1 MIHHS
6 ANRTVSASDRVLRLG
21 DFDDLLEG
29 IGGIRVQRDH
39 ALSVTLP
46 DRYTQPWVAVGVG
59 VQAVDGQASDLVS
72 ACAGPPNGEQCRA
85 LIRIL
90 EFVDGRNHRL

>member
-1 MIHHS
+1 MIHHC

-21 DFDDLLEG
+21 DFDDLREG

-59 VQAVDGQASDLVS
+59 VPAVDGQASDLVS
-72 ACAGPPNGEQCRA
+72 ACAGPPNEQQRCA
-85 LIRIL
+85 LLRIL
-90 EFVDGRNHRL
+90 EFVDSRNHRV